1 MGEVIFTKIREVHPP
16 SRGTEGSAGVDLFV
30 PAFTG
35 EFTKAFTEKN
45 AVSITEGRPRP
56 FLFNNSICIPPHTQC
71 FIPTGLKVL
80 IPRGSALFAKNK
92 GGVSFK
98 QSITKL
104 AEVVDEDYTDE
115 IFITV
120 VNYSNYDVSIKEGQ
134 KLIQLV
140 RMPVYFDE
148 WREISNE
155 FFAPHE
161 TTRGSMGSTG
171 V

>member
-1 MGEVIFTKIREVHPP
+1 MGEVIFTKVREVSFP
-16 SRGTEGSAGVDLFV
+16 SRGTEGSAGVDLYV
-30 PAFTG
+30 PSFTADFRRAFS
-35 EFTKAFTEKN
+35 AKN
-45 AVSITEGRPRP
+45 A
-56 FLFNNSICIPPHTQC
+56 LFIDERAKPIIVDNMISIPPHSQC
-71 FIPTGLKVL
+71 FIPTGIKVL
-80 IPRGSALFAKNK
+80 IPKGSALFAKNK

-115 IFITV
+115 IFVTV
-120 VNYSNYDVSIKEGQ
+120 VNYSKYDAHIKEGQ
-134 KLIQLV
+134 KIIQLV

-155 FFAPHE
+155 MFAPHA
-161 TTRGSMGSTG
+161 TTRGSLGSTG